1 MRSLIFHLRYTI
13 RQLLK
18 SPGFAATAVLTL
30 GLGIGANTAIFS
42 LVNGV
47 LLKPLPYPKPD
58 RLVQIFQPFRGHN
71 TSNIDYPDFA
81 EYCAAQHSFESLTA
95 FIDNAFNL
103 SGQGEAERVNGFYC
117 SGAFFKVLGR
127 PFLLGRPFGEAED
140 RPGAEP
146 VVVLHEKFWR
156 RKFNAN
162 PNIIGT
168 DIVLDSRS
176 FRVIGVTPGQADE
189 GGTVA
194 VYIPLSQDSDST
206 ITTRRGA
213 HYFFCIGRLNQ
224 RTTIGQAAADFNVIS
239 QNLQSKYPTAVGFGI
254 RLVPYL
260 ESVVGDYAGTVWLL
274 EGAVACVL
282 LITCANIAS
291 LLTARAQERRKE
303 ITVRVALGA
312 SRIRV
317 VSELLIESL
326 VLALLGGSLGLLIG
340 AWLVRAI
347 KPLMPSDIPRL
358 MEFDVDGQSLLF
370 VVAVTIFTA
379 LASGLWPALS
389 FSKSDVTF
397 ALKAEGDRAGTAGP
411 GRRRNQAVLVAAQVA
426 LTCLLLTG
434 AGLLI
439 RSFLAVQN
447 LPLGFRS
454 DHVLTAELSLS
465 DGSYSTQAECK
476 IFFNALLE
484 RLGRIP
490 GVISVALDDD
500 LPFTGPKS
508 LSFGVVGQAEPE
520 PWKLPIWQSQVV
532 SADFFRTIGIP
543 LLHGRPFDRQVGPDA
558 KQVIISERL
567 AESIFPGQDPLGK
580 QLHDYNSAGRKE
592 NSYTVIGI
600 VPNIRHDSL
609 GLEQTPFQAYFLY
622 TQDPFAPWPIS
633 FCTVMLH
640 TRGEP
645 NSYVGALKESVAAID
660 PAIPLSE
667 ISTFDQVIEQTRV
680 SRRLAVTVV
689 ALFSA
694 AGVLLAATGLY
705 SLLAYSVLQRKREI
719 GVRIALGAS
728 SFRVLRLVV
737 SQAFR
742 IVGTGLVAGLIAAL
756 MLAHLMD
763 SMLYGVSATDPIA
776 IAISATVLAVATGL
790 ACLLPAV
797 RATRIDPGRALR
809 E

>member
-1 MRSLIFHLRYTI
+1 MRGLISHLRYTI

-18 SPGFAATAVLTL
+18 SLGFTVTAVLIF

-42 LVNGV
+42 MVNGV
-47 LLKPLPYPKPD
+47 LLKPLPYPQPD
-58 RLVQIFQPFRGHN
+58 RLVQIFQPFRSN
-71 TSNIDYPDFA
+71 ITSNIDYPDFA
-81 EYCAAQHSFESLTA
+81 EYCAAQHSFESLAA
-95 FIDNAFNL
+95 FINNAFNL
-103 SGQGEAERVNGFYC
+103 SAQGEPERVNGFYC

-146 VVVLHEKFWR
+146 VVVLHEKLWR
-156 RKFNAN
+156 RKFNAD

-189 GGTVA
+189 AGTVE
-194 VYIPLSQDSDST
+194 VYIPLSQDSDLT
-206 ITTRRGA
+206 IKTRRGA
-213 HYFFCIGRLNQ
+213 HYFFCVGRLNE

-274 EGAVACVL
+274 EGAVACLL
-282 LITCANIAS
+282 LITCANVAS

-312 SRIRV
+312 GRIRV
-317 VSELLIESL
+317 VLELLTESL
-326 VLALLGGSLGLLIG
+326 VLALLGGGLGFLM
-340 AWLVRAI
+340 ASWLTAAI
-347 KPLMPSDIPRL
+347 KALMPSDIPRL
-358 MEFDVDGQSLLF
+358 MEFAIDSQSLFF

-389 FSKSDVTF
+389 SSKADVAFT
-397 ALKAEGDRAGTAGP
+397 LKSEGDRAGTAGP
-411 GRRRNQAVLVAAQVA
+411 SRRTNQAILVAAQVA
-426 LTCLLLTG
+426 LTCLLLVG

-447 LPLGFRS
+447 VPLGFRT
-454 DHVLTAELSLS
+454 DHILTAELSLS

-484 RLGRIP
+484 RLSRIP
-490 GVISVALDDD
+490 DVISVALDDD

-508 LSFGVVGQAEPE
+508 LSFGVVGRPEPE

-543 LLHGRPFDRQVGPDA
+543 LLRGRPFDDQVGPEA

-592 NSYTVIGI
+592 NVYTIIGI

-640 TRGEP
+640 TKSDP
-645 NSYVGALKESVAAID
+645 ICYVGLLKESAAAID

-667 ISTFDQVIEQTRV
+667 ISTFDQVIEQTRL
-680 SRRLAVTVV
+680 SRRLPMTVV

-694 AGVLLAATGLY
+694 AGLLLAAIGLY
-705 SLLAYSVLQRKREI
+705 GLLAYSVVQRRREI
-719 GVRIALGAS
+719 AVRIALGAS
-728 SFRVLRLVV
+728 SSRVLRLVV
-737 SQAFR
+737 KEAFR
-742 IVGTGLVAGLIAAL
+742 IVGTGLAVGLTAAL
-756 MLAHLMD
+756 MVAHLMD
-763 SMLYGVSATDPIA
+763 NMLYGVSATDPIA
-776 IAISATVLAVATGL
+776 IAISATVLALAAGF
-790 ACLLPAV
+790 ACLLPSI
-797 RATRIDPGRALR
+797 RATRIDPSRALR